1 MTDFP
6 GAGQAGAATP
16 GVLLCAAR
24 RAAGLTIADVA
35 AQMRIAPRQVEAIE
49 ADRYDQLPGAVFVR
63 GFIRNYARLLKID
76 PVPLLH
82 ALEPALGD
90 EAPLR
95 AQHYAGTLPVP
106 VKRNHTKL
114 WLAILG
120 VVVVVVVTAGAYEY
134 WRARGDSG
142 ETKGEPAKSAPT
154 VPAAQPPAA
163 TPPVERG
170 EPVPLTPERVPD
182 TSQSPRESD
191 SALAREA
198 SVPGS
203 AAGQTADAS
212 PPLGASRRS
221 AITLEFLQD
230 SWFEL
235 RDRSGKVLH
244 MGTGTARSTQRFE
257 VEGPLNV
264 VLGNAPGVR
273 ITYNEKPVDLSAY
286 SSRSIARFTLE

>member
-24 RAAGLTIADVA
+24 RAAGLSIADVA

-82 ALEPALGD
+82 ALEPALGE

-106 VKRNHTKL
+106 VKRTHTKL

-120 VVVVVVVTAGAYEY
+120 VLLTIVIVAGAYEY
-134 WRARGDSG
+134 WRARRVG
-142 ETKGEPAKSAPT
+142 GEPAGEPAQST
-154 VPAAQPPAA
+154 PAAPAIEAPAPPSPPA
-163 TPPVERG
+163 EQ
-170 EPVPLTPERVPD
+170 PVPLTPERVPD
-182 TSQSPRESD
+182 TSRAPGESD
-191 SALAREA
+191 PSLAREA
-198 SVPGS
+198 ATSASVPPT
-203 AAGQTADAS
+203 AAAPTPADG
-212 PPLGASRRS
+212 PRRN
-221 AITLEFLQD
+221 AITLEFVQD

-235 RDRSGKVLH
+235 RDRAGKILH
-244 MGTGTARSTQRFE
+244 MGTGTAKTTQQFQ
-257 VEGPLNV
+257 VDGPVNV

-273 ITYNEKPVDLSAY
+273 ITYNDRPIDLSAY
-286 SSRSIARFTLE
+286 SSRNIARFTLE